1 MSKVSVIT
9 INYNNSAGLEKT
21 INSVLSQSSSEY
33 EFIVIDGASTDGSVD
48 LIKKNASR
56 INYWVSEKDAG
67 IYDAL
72 NKGVNKA
79 TGDYLIFLNSGDYF
93 YDNKVVEAFGVFASS
108 NNKKVI
114 YGNSNFIEKDGTS
127 RVVCPPA
134 KLDLNFWYAD
144 TVNHQAIFFKRELF
158 LKYGDFDIQYKY
170 AADFDCLFKIY
181 MKEPSEFVYWNQLV
195 CHYDNTGL
203 TSTYEV
209 HKVLFKERKQII
221 QKFTSRQEFKE
232 MRLAY
237 FKTLSFSKKLQII
250 ISENDFLKA
259 VLKPIYQA
267 YSSLLKR

>member
-1 MSKVSVIT
+1 MPKLSVIT
-9 INYNNSAGLEKT
+9 INYNNAAGLEKT
-21 INSVLSQSSSEY
+21 INSVLFQSSLDY
-33 EFIVIDGASTDGSVD
+33 EFIVIDGASTDRSAD
-48 LIKKNASR
+48 LIKKNASK
-56 INYWVSEKDAG
+56 ISYWVSEKDAG

-72 NKGVNKA
+72 NKGVKKA

-93 YDNKVVEAFGVFASS
+93 YDNKVVEAFSVFATA

-134 KLDLNFWYAD
+134 KLDLNFWYAE
-144 TVNHQAIFFKRELF
+144 TINHQAVFFKRELF
-158 LKYGDFDIQYKY
+158 KIYGDFDIQYKY

-181 MKEPSEFVYWNQLV
+181 IKEAAEFVYWNQLV

-221 QKFTSRQEFKE
+221 HRFTSRQEFKE
-232 MRLAY
+232 MRSAY
-237 FKTLSFSKKLQII
+237 FKKISFSKKLEII
-250 ISENDFLKA
+250 ISENNFLKA